1 MLTVARILFYIDP
14 NKEKIILHILYVLMS
29 LCDTELSL
37 LQPKI
42 LYLWQSSITTLSLL
56 AVAQL
61 G

>member
-14 NKEKIILHILYVLMS
+14 NKEKIIFHILYVLMS

>member
-1 MLTVARILFYIDP
+1 LLPD
-14 NKEKIILHILYVLMS
+14 KEKIVFHILYVLMS

-37 LQPKI
+37 LQLKI

>member
-14 NKEKIILHILYVLMS
+14 NKEKIIFHILYVLMS

-37 LQPKI
+37 LQLKNS
-42 LYLWQSSITTLSLL
+42 YLWQSSITTLSLL

>member
-14 NKEKIILHILYVLMS
+14 NKEKIIFYILYVLMS

>member
-14 NKEKIILHILYVLMS
+14 NKEKIIFHILYVLMS

-37 LQPKI
+37 LQLKI

>member
-14 NKEKIILHILYVLMS
+14 NKEKIIFHILYVLMS

-56 AVAQL
+56 AVAQP